1 MFKRFDLKAECIAE
15 DYSNW
20 EDQVKIIAEECGI
33 DMETERRDLR
43 TVIK

>member
-20 EDQVKIIAEECGI
+20 EEQVKIIAEECGI